1 MAPRKKPSSKSNQN
15 QPNSQPSK
23 FGIQHFFLRH
33 SQSSTSR
40 PNDAVCTPGP
50 NPPSQSAPP
59 LQNPTAAC
67 PENVLISA
75 TAARSNAVSAPKPP
89 PLESGLALQNPKTA
103 PSLGIADENDAVSAS
118 GNPRKALNLDST
130 DPKNGLSTSQN
141 PSNAG
146 RIESV
151 SNFGNALNSGTAD
164 SNNAVSTRKNPR
176 NAFPSASTS
185 NSRKTDPNNPSQST
199 PPGNIPAMAV
209 DVEENPSQVSP
220 EVSKSM
226 ALKRFKF
233 SPGMLIK
240 QSQDDGSDE
249 VTWKIS
255 PVNERLQAMT
265 KKHGPEVMRVLGD
278 ASRLISLNFRQ
289 CSQNKTSPDS
299 EGKLEKWL
307 CSPTMKA
314 SEKSVVFSN
323 RVSLKKVKLGQVM
336 DSNGNEIDMTDPGVN
351 IDGVDCKLVSDQMG
365 LRQHKKIPRFLSCDQ
380 HQFGNV

>member
-199 PPGNIPAMAV
+199 PPGNIPAMAM

-233 SPGMLIK
+233 SPGMVNDFLFFNFFPVEHFFNVDGLI
-240 QSQDDGSDE
+240 GS
-249 VTWKIS
+249 
-255 PVNERLQAMT
+255 
-265 KKHGPEVMRVLGD
+265 
-278 ASRLISLNFRQ
+278 
-289 CSQNKTSPDS
+289 
-299 EGKLEKWL
+299 
-307 CSPTMKA
+307 
-314 SEKSVVFSN
+314 
-323 RVSLKKVKLGQVM
+323 
-336 DSNGNEIDMTDPGVN
+336 
-351 IDGVDCKLVSDQMG
+351 
-365 LRQHKKIPRFLSCDQ
+365 
-380 HQFGNV
+380 